1 MKTYEIKYPFLELK
15 NVKKAIDDKDRA
27 RKASVLAEVA
37 DAAKAMLQA
46 NPNLPYLVHEFN
58 NAYAQN
64 KALDG
69 ALKQVSNDILIFL
82 SATMFYHI
90 RWYFYITLKLI
101 FAS

>member
-1 MKTYEIKYPFLELK
+1 M
-15 NVKKAIDDKDRA
+15 KKAIDDKDRA

-69 ALKQVSNDILIFL
+69 ALKQVSKVVTFAV
-82 SATMFYHI
+82 S
-90 RWYFYITLKLI
+90 KLHVKLFFGDQTI
-101 FAS
+101 VRMVIYY

>member
-1 MKTYEIKYPFLELK
+1 
-15 NVKKAIDDKDRA
+15 VKKAIDDKDRA

-69 ALKQVSNDILIFL
+69 ALKQVNKVVYFAVSILL
-82 SATMFYHI
+82 V
-90 RWYFYITLKLI
+90 
-101 FAS
+101 